1 MHRKHVTAFY
11 TPRIQ
16 HRDDR
21 FGGRKHAVTP
31 CTWHD
36 FVKFM
41 LCNEAMTHQGRGQA
55 LAIFGNTLGCH
66 PTSLAARASTTIKHG
81 D

>member
-1 MHRKHVTAFY
+1 MITIESWLSTRVRNMHAQETWVCFY

-21 FGGRKHAVTP
+21 FGGRTHAATP

-36 FVKFM
+36 FIKIM
-41 LCNEAMTHQGRGQA
+41 LCNEVKTQRGRGKA
-55 LAIFGNTLGCH
+55 LAILG
-66 PTSLAARASTTIKHG
+66 
-81 D
+81 

>member
-1 MHRKHVTAFY
+1 MITIESWLSTMIRNMHAQETRDCVY

-36 FVKFM
+36 FTKVM
-41 LCNEAMTHQGRGQA
+41 LCNETVTQRGRGQT
-55 LAIFGNTLGCH
+55 LAIFG
-66 PTSLAARASTTIKHG
+66 
-81 D
+81 